1 MVNANPLV
9 QPGPA
14 HPDITDASIAEVIA
28 TFYGRARKDELLGPV
43 FNQAVE
49 DWDHHIA
56 QITDFWSSLLL
67 RTGRYSGRPLN
78 PHLRLPIEGEHFDRW
93 LELFEQTTIEI
104 EGEEIAEAYLIRA
117 RRIAD
122 NFEMAIGQ
130 MRGELR
136 SPRHSR

>member
-1 MVNANPLV
+1 MSNPLT

-14 HPDITDASIAEVIA
+14 HPDITDASIAKVVA
-28 TFYGRARKDELLGPV
+28 TFYGRAREDELLGPI
-43 FNQAVE
+43 FNNAVE

-56 QITDFWSSLLL
+56 QITDFWSSVLL

-78 PHLRLPIEGEHFDRW
+78 PHLRLPIDGAHFDRW

-104 EGEEIAEAYLIRA
+104 EGAEIAEAYLIRA

-122 NFEMAIGQ
+122 SFEMAIGN
-130 MRGELR
+130 MRGEIR
-136 SPRHSR
+136 PPRHSR